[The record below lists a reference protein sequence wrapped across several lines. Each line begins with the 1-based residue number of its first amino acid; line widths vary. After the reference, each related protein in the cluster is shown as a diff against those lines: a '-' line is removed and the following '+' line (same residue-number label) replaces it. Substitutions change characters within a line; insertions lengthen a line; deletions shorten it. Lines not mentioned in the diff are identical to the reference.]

1 MMGKRVLSQTFLVH
15 FAFLLLEFYLKSINE
30 IIIFC
35 FSTPACYLFTII
47 MDHKIEVEDLA
58 ASLAIS
64 PALINERIATHSHI
78 KGLGLNEKGYADSS
92 INSGLIGQF
101 PAREAAGIIVDMV
114 KYKKMAGRAVLLT
127 GEPGTGK
134 TAIAM
139 AISQELG
146 RGVPFFP
153 MIATEVYSA
162 EVKKTEI
169 LMENFRRA
177 IGLKIKEIKEVYE
190 GEVIELK
197 PHEVENPLSE
207 NGKTIAHITIILKS
221 SKGMK
226 TLKLDPNVLPILR
239 ASNIRIGDI
248 VYIESNSGAIKRLG
262 RCDIYKQ
269 EHDLE
274 ADEYLPI
281 PKTEVE
287 KKKEIIQEIT
297 LYDLDVA
304 VARPE
309 AGNDLISLMNQVM
322 KPKKIEIT
330 DYLRKQ
336 VNSLVNKYI
345 EEGKAQLIPGVLF
358 IDEAHM
364 LDIECFGYLNRAIE
378 SDISPTVILATNRGN
393 SKVKGT
399 EGMECP
405 HGMPL
410 DLLDRLLIIKT
421 LAFKSEEICEILK
434 IRANICKILID
445 QDALEYLAQVGSETS
460 LRYSLQLLTMSNETA
475 KLNNNPQIKQQD
487 IVDTKALFLDP
498 KRAMK
503 LASETPGYLMQE

>member
-1 MMGKRVLSQTFLVH
+1 M
-15 FAFLLLEFYLKSINE
+15 E
-30 IIIFC
+30 
-35 FSTPACYLFTII
+35 
-47 MDHKIEVEDLA
+47 HKVEVEDLA

-64 PALINERIATHSHI
+64 PSSFINERIATHSHI
-78 KGLGLNEKGYADSS
+78 KGLGLNEEGYVDSF
-92 INSGLIGQF
+92 IHSGLVGQS
-101 PAREAAGIIVDMV
+101 PAREAAGVIVDMV

-139 AISQELG
+139 AIAQELG
-146 RGVPFFP
+146 KGVPFFP

-177 IGLKIKEIKEVYE
+177 IGLKIKEIKEIYE
-190 GEVIELK
+190 GEVVELK

-207 NGKTIAHITIILKS
+207 NGKTISHIILVLKS

-226 TLKLDPNVLPILR
+226 SLKLDPNVLSTLR
-239 ASNIRIGDI
+239 ANNIRVGDI
-248 VYIESNSGAIKRLG
+248 VYVESNSGAIKRLG
-262 RCDIYKQ
+262 RCDVYKQ

-287 KKKEIIQEIT
+287 KKKEIIQEVT

-309 AGNDLISLMNQVM
+309 ASNDLLSLMSQVM
-322 KPKKIEIT
+322 KPKKVEIT
-330 DYLRKQ
+330 DYLRRQ

-345 EEGKAQLIPGVLF
+345 EEGKAQLVPGVLF

-393 SKVKGT
+393 CRVKGT
-399 EGMECP
+399 ESMECP

-410 DLLDRLLIIKT
+410 DLLDRLLIIRT
-421 LAFKSEEICEILK
+421 VAFKIEEIYDILK
-434 IRANICKILID
+434 IRANICKIAIED
-445 QDALEYLAQVGSETS
+445 DALRYLSQIGSETS
-460 LRYSLQLLTMSNETA
+460 LRYALQLLTISNETA
-475 KLNNNPQIKQQD
+475 KINNHSQTEKED
-487 IVDTKALFLDP
+487 ISDTKSLFLDP
-498 KRAMK
+498 KRAIK
-503 LASETPGYLMQE
+503 AISKVEGYLMQE